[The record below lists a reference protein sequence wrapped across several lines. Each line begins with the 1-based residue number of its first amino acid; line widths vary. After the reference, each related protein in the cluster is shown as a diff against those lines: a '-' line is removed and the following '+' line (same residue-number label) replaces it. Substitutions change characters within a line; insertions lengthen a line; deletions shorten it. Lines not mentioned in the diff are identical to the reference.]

1 MARKIKQGLDYFP
14 LDVTFFS
21 DIKVRKLIKY
31 QGSGAIDIY
40 TSLLCNIY
48 EENGYYILWDKELP
62 FIISEITG
70 LKEGFINEVIECCLN
85 ISLFDRELYEKE
97 GVLSSKGIQER
108 YDLICR
114 QAKRKIQIKKFNL
127 INSEEI
133 AVNSEETIGNLET
146 TGNNSGKSTQRK
158 EKERKEKESKEKESK
173 GNVEENFPPETTKS
187 ILLSRQI
194 SIDQW
199 ALRNKVSVERIKEAI
214 SEFAEFK
221 SRTLENLKWENE
233 SDMIKNFEFWL
244 NSNAKPKQETTKNK
258 NSGNGNREINRNKQ

>member
-21 DIKVRKLIKY
+21 DIKIRKLIKY
-31 QGSGAIDIY
+31 QGSGAIAIY

-48 EENGYYILWDKELP
+48 EQSGYYILWDKELP

-70 LKEGFINEVIECCLN
+70 LKEGYINEVIECCLN
-85 ISLFDRELYEKE
+85 IDLFDRDLYEKE
-97 GVLSSKGIQER
+97 RVLTSKGIQER

-127 INSEEI
+127 INSEETVI
-133 AVNSEETIGNLET
+133 NSEETINYSET
-146 TGNNSGKSTQRK
+146 TNNNSGKSTQSKVK
-158 EKERKEKESKEKESK
+158 EIKEKESK
-173 GNVEENFPPETTKS
+173 GNVEGNFPPETTKS

-214 SEFAEFK
+214 SEFADFK
-221 SRTLENLKWENE
+221 SRTLENLKWDNE
-233 SDMIKNFEFWL
+233 SDLIKNFEFWL
-244 NSNAKPKQETTKNK
+244 NSNAKPKEENSNK
-258 NSGNGNREINRNKQ
+258 KKSGNGNREINRNKQ